1 MSTARIV
8 VNVAAF
14 QAVWLAT
21 VGGAATGRAWLGPV
35 ATVALLVGH
44 LASAVRPLREIAGLV
59 AIGVVGLAWDSLL
72 VALGLI
78 EYRAAAVLPYG
89 APVWIGALWVAFGT
103 TLNVS
108 LRWLRPRPLL
118 AAALGGVLGPVAYA
132 AGAAWGAL
140 DLVDWR
146 AALLAQALGW
156 GLLLPLT
163 VALAARCDGF
173 AALEPRHV

>member
-21 VGGAATGRAWLGPV
+21 VGGAAAGRAWIGPV
-35 ATVALLVGH
+35 ATAALLVGH
-44 LASAVRPLREIAGLV
+44 AWSAARPLREIAGLV
-59 AIGVVGLAWDSLL
+59 VIGAVGLAWDSLL

-78 EYRAAAVLPYG
+78 EYRSAAASYV
-89 APVWIGALWVAFGT
+89 APLWIGALWMTFGT

-108 LRWLRPRPLL
+108 LRWLRARHWL
-118 AAALGGVLGPVAYA
+118 AAALGGALGPLAYA

-156 GLLLPLT
+156 ALLLPLT

-173 AALEPRHV
+173 AATEPRHV